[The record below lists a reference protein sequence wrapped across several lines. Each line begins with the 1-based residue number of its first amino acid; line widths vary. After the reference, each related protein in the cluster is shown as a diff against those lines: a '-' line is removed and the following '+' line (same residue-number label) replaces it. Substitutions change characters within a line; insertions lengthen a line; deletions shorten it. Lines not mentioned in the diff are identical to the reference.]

1 MAKLVTTTYAQALFQ
16 LAVEEGKVDEL
27 FSQVE
32 ALIAILDEN
41 PDLAR
46 IMRHPGVDKNE
57 MPTEALASAYFSIR
71 LWSITVMRKS
81 TESLQAS

>member
-57 MPTEALASAYFSIR
+57 KIEVINNVFIKRSIANN
-71 LWSITVMRKS
+71 TNK
-81 TESLQAS
+81 